1 MSYLIAYLAAGLLVS
16 FAHPQLRKI
25 LFQSIKEK
33 GDGPL
38 ANAAIVSALILFM
51 VLLWPFV
58 LVFRRRNLA
67 EEEARLNEVKRHLGV
82 RGRKI
87 TESDGVL
94 MTYRRVIEKQFLDAA
109 KERGEHLSEESLRE
123 IAFHYLDAW
132 VAANENRLGIAMPF
146 LISGGVDTYRKEGL
160 KALLAEIRKDEF
172 AS

>member
-16 FAHPQLRKI
+16 FVHPQLRKI

-33 GDGPL
+33 GNGPL
-38 ANAAIVSALILFM
+38 ANAAIFSALILFM

-67 EEEARLNEVKRHLGV
+67 EEEARLNEVKRHLNG

-87 TESDGVL
+87 NGSDGVL
-94 MTYRRVIEKQFLDAA
+94 MTYRGVVEKQFLKVA
-109 KERGEHLSEESLRE
+109 KERREHLPAASLRE
-123 IAFHYLDAW
+123 ISLHYVDAW
-132 VAANENRLGIAMPF
+132 VAANEEGMGLAMTI
-146 LISGGVDTYRKEGL
+146 LISEGVDTYRKEGL